1 MYTQINVRKTKK
13 ISEVPAIAAFAIL
26 FIDAADTII
35 AQGRYGFLQLSDIQ
49 RGIAVGI
56 PSIILFFISFG
67 LIAGG
72 ALLAVFKLVAPTMGL
87 DLYLAIALRT
97 LYIALIT

>member
-26 FIDAADTII
+26 FIDTADTII

-67 LIAGG
+67 FGFREKSRITTSLLIAGG

-87 DLYLAIALRT
+87 D
-97 LYIALIT
+97 